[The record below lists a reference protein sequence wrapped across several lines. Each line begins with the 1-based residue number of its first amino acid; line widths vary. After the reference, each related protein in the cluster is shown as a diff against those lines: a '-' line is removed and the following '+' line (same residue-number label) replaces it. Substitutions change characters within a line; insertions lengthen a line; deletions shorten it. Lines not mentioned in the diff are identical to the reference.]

1 LAGAMPQLST
11 PDVRYQESFIAAM
24 AEFVA
29 EGRGAADDHSMVG
42 YELRTYSMTW
52 ADRERF
58 IAYTADL
65 TAQSQPETPRPS
77 GHVPCTTWWWVE
89 DDTYL
94 GRIALRHQLNANLL
108 EVGGHIGYDV
118 RPTARRRGHATAM
131 LGAVL
136 PIAHAMGID
145 PVLVTCDNDNEPS
158 RRTIEH
164 HGGVLEDERSGK
176 LRFWVPTA

>member
-1 LAGAMPQLST
+1 MAELAA
-11 PDVRYQESFIAAM
+11 PDVRYQASFLAAM
-24 AEFVA
+24 AELVA
-29 EGRGAADDHSMVG
+29 EGRGAPDDSSMIG
-42 YELRTYSMTW
+42 YELRTYGPTW

-58 IAYTADL
+58 IAFTAAL
-65 TAQSQPETPRPS
+65 NAQALPETPRPS
-77 GHVPCTTWWWVE
+77 GHVPCTTWWWVDG
-89 DDTYL
+89 DDYL
-94 GRIALRHQLNANLL
+94 GRIALRHELNANLL

-145 PVLVTCDNDNEPS
+145 PVLVTCDNDNEAS

-176 LRFWVPTA
+176 LRYWVPTA